1 MMAPAGFEAD
11 ISGQEIDFDEYRAL
25 VGKSAYVSQ
34 QVRPWHASVRDC
46 LCWAVPDASE
56 SMMWRALAD
65 VGLDKRLNRAADGL
79 DTALQDSTSRLSG
92 GELQRLLLAQV
103 LLRQPVLAML
113 DEATGALEIGRAS
126 CRERV
131 CQYV

>member
-11 ISGQEIDFDEYRAL
+11 SSGQKIDFDEYRAL

-79 DTALQDSTSRLSG
+79 DTALQDRSEEHTS
-92 GELQRLLLAQV
+92 ELQSLMRISYAAFCLKKKHKTQ
-103 LLRQPVLAML
+103 
-113 DEATGALEIGRAS
+113 TTNNSHFNTI
-126 CRERV
+126 
-131 CQYV
+131 YIIK

>member
-1 MMAPAGFEAD
+1 
-11 ISGQEIDFDEYRAL
+11 
-25 VGKSAYVSQ
+25 
-34 QVRPWHASVRDC
+34 
-46 LCWAVPDASE
+46 
-56 SMMWRALAD
+56 MMWRALAD

-113 DEATGALEIGRAS
+113 DEATGALDARSESGILSALRSRLPQTALVVVSHRTGLAAIADQCLVIDGRGVSSEEHTSALQS
-126 CRERV
+126 PMRTSYAVFC
-131 CQYV
+131 

>member
-1 MMAPAGFEAD
+1 MICAIVIGVQTCALPILAPGEMTVVFGDSGIGKSCLVDVLSGMMAPAGFEAD

-65 VGLDKRLNRAADGL
+65 
-79 DTALQDSTSRLSG
+79 
-92 GELQRLLLAQV
+92 
-103 LLRQPVLAML
+103 
-113 DEATGALEIGRAS
+113 EIGRAT

-131 CQYV
+131 CKYV

>member
-1 MMAPAGFEAD
+1 MTRSSPTLRSSD
-11 ISGQEIDFDEYRAL
+11 L
-25 VGKSAYVSQ
+25 AYVSQ
-34 QVRPWHASVRDC
+34 QARPGHAGVRDC

-113 DEATGALEIGRAS
+113 DEATGAPDARSESGILSALRSRLPQTAL
-126 CRERV
+126 V
-131 CQYV
+131 VV